1 MVPAAMRG
9 FIDLHSHWVA
19 AIDDGAKTPAD
30 SIALL
35 RGLFEAGF
43 STVVAT
49 PHMRPG
55 MFNNTAD
62 GLRAAFERTRA
73 ALPEGPGLPALH
85 LASEH
90 YFDDVVF
97 ERLLGDAALPYPS
110 LTGEAPRAAA
120 GPAPSAPAKKRSA
133 LIEFPTS
140 RFPARITH
148 RIFDMMRRKLR
159 PVIAHPERYEPV
171 WDDPS
176 SLDPLLDAGAV
187 LQLDVAALA
196 GRYGR
201 TPRRTAE
208 ALLQEGYYHA
218 ASSDAHSLKDV
229 EAVKE
234 GIRVLYT
241 IAGREEADFLLIEG
255 PRRILEGTVET

>member
-30 SIALL
+30 SVALL

-55 MFNNTAD
+55 MFNNDAAA
-62 GLRAAFERTRA
+62 LRAAFDRTRA
-73 ALPEGPGLPALH
+73 ALPGGAGLPDVH

-90 YFDDVVF
+90 FLDDVVF
-97 ERLLGDAALPYPS
+97 ERLVADAAVPYPS
-110 LTGEAPRAAA
+110 L
-120 GPAPSAPAKKRSA
+120 APAAETKGRRSA

-148 RIFDMMRRKLR
+148 RLFDLMRRKIR

-201 TPRRTAE
+201 TPRRAAE
-208 ALLQEGYYHA
+208 ALLAEGYYHA
-218 ASSDAHSLKDV
+218 ASSDAHSMKDV
-229 EAVKE
+229 DAVKE
-234 GIRVLYT
+234 GIRLLFSL
-241 IAGREEADFLLIEG
+241 AGREEAEFLLIEG
-255 PRRILEGTVET
+255 PRRILDGAVVT

>member
-1 MVPAAMRG
+1 MVAAMRG
-9 FIDLHSHWVA
+9 FIDLHCHWVA
-19 AIDDGAKTPAD
+19 AIDDGAKTEAD

-55 MFNNTAD
+55 MFDNTAD
-62 GLRAAFERTRA
+62 QLRAAFERTRA
-73 ALPEGPGLPALH
+73 ALPAGAGLPVVG

-90 YFDDVVF
+90 FFDDVVF
-97 ERLLGDAALPYPS
+97 ERLVGGAALPYPFID
-110 LTGEAPRAAA
+110 AAA
-120 GPAPSAPAKKRSA
+120 ETRGRRSA
-133 LIEFPTS
+133 LVEFPTS

-148 RIFDMMRRKLR
+148 RIFDMMRKKIR

-201 TPRRTAE
+201 TPRRAAE
-208 ALLQEGYYHA
+208 ALLSEGYYHA
-218 ASSDAHSLKDV
+218 ASSDAHSLRDV
-229 EAVKE
+229 DAVKH
-234 GIRVLYT
+234 GIQALFA
-241 IAGREEADFLLIEG
+241 IAGREEAEFLLIEG
-255 PRRILEGTVET
+255 PRSILDGTVQT